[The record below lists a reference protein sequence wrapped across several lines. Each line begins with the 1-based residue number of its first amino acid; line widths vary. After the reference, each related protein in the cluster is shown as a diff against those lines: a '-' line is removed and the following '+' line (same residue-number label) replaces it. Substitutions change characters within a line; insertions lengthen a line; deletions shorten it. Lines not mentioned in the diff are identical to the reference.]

1 MLVTQQGVTTRRT
14 ITYTLTFNIDDNYDL
29 NDVLESIVENNDG
42 QVFYMLAEAIT
53 CGDVEITIAD
63 GKATTHCGAF
73 NDEDDAV
80 FAQDIADALT
90 ASNV

>member
-14 ITYTLTFNIDDNYDL
+14 ITYTLTFNIDD
-29 NDVLESIVENNDG
+29 VLESIVENNDG
-42 QVFYMLAEAIT
+42 QAFYMLAEAIT